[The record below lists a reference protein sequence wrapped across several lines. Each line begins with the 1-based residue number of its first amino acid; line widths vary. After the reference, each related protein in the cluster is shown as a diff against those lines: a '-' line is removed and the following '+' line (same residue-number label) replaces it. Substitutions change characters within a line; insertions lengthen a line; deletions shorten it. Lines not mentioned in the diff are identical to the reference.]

1 MSGKSVIII
10 AHLYVI
16 YLFSNIY
23 IVERS
28 MDYQINEERSD
39 CPTCL
44 RGVFHHY
51 RGRELKTFFVCSI
64 YVFKASLHKNDVID
78 LWRIICT
85 ISHTISETTRFYPA
99 TEVLPFF
106 ILLHEVLLATSER
119 STQATTV
126 CTIQ

>member
-1 MSGKSVIII
+1 MSF
-10 AHLYVI
+10 I
-16 YLFSNIY
+16 YFQIY

-28 MDYQINEERSD
+28 MEHQINDERSD

-44 RGVFHHY
+44 RGVFQHY
-51 RGRELKTFFVCSI
+51 RGRELKTFFVCSV

-78 LWRIICT
+78 LWLIICT
-85 ISHTISETTRFYPA
+85 ISHTIRETTCFYPA

-106 ILLHEVLLATSER
+106 ILLHEVLLATSAR
-119 STQATTV
+119 ITQATTV